1 MARVVKKTTIDL
13 DIDLFKRLKQYS
25 LDTDR
30 SVRIIVS
37 EAIAE
42 KLSKEARRDGPAPST
57 TRLIKRNPI
66 ADSILAELL
75 LFFPEELAVRLLSQK
90 CAEHGVVPE
99 ALRPSDLSTSLIE
112 GLARPVEMMSPGF
125 RAVEFG
131 KRLEGLAKGVKNV

>member
-1 MARVVKKTTIDL
+1 LARAVKKTTIDL

-30 SVRIIVS
+30 SVRTIIS

-42 KLSKEARRDGPAPST
+42 KLSKEARRDGPTPST
-57 TRLIKRNPI
+57 TRLIKRNPL
-66 ADSILAELL
+66 ADGILGELL

-99 ALRPSDLSTSLIE
+99 ALRPSDISSSLVE
-112 GLARPVEMMSPGF
+112 SLARPVEMMSPGP
-125 RAVEFG
+125 RSVEFS
-131 KRLEGLAKGVKNV
+131 RRIENLARGAR